1 MGKIFEPTLV
11 TVAEP
16 QRPAGNWLRR
26 SCTAMLVE
34 RRLPTRA
41 AVALDRM
48 LIRLGWRT
56 KSLRVAGFD
65 LRVRRLEA
73 DEHYVREVMVE
84 RAYGPPGYEIRETD
98 TVVDVGGNIGA
109 LALDAGRRARR
120 GRVVSVE
127 PVEANFRLLCENVSR
142 NRLPNV
148 TPLRAAVVGT
158 SATETTVYLSPLGS
172 GHHTIVRPLAGE
184 ASRGETVEAV
194 RLQDLFERYAI
205 ECCNFL
211 KLDCEGA
218 EFEIL
223 ENMPAEIAR
232 RISRLAMEYHTQ
244 GDRPKREQGSRLI
257 DILLGLGF
265 RIDQYTDVQG
275 TPRGMIFAQR

>member
-1 MGKIFEPTLV
+1 MEPTIV
-11 TVAEP
+11 TVAP
-16 QRPAGNWLRR
+16 PPRPAGSWLRR
-26 SCTAMLVE
+26 SCTAIFAE

-41 AVALDRM
+41 AAALDRM

-65 LRVRRLEA
+65 VRVRRLEA
-73 DEHYVREVMVE
+73 DEHYVREVIVE
-84 RAYGPPGYEIRETD
+84 CAYSPPGYEIRETD

-109 LALDAGRRARR
+109 LALDAGRRAKR
-120 GRVVSVE
+120 GRVVSIE
-127 PVEANFRLLCENVSR
+127 PVEANFRLLCQNISR

-172 GHHTIVRPLAGE
+172 GHHTIVRSLAGN
-184 ASRGETVEAV
+184 ASRGEKVEAV
-194 RLQDLFERYAI
+194 RLQDLFARYAI
-205 ECCNFL
+205 QRCDFL

-232 RISRLAMEYHTQ
+232 RIVRLAMEYHTQ
-244 GDRPKREQGSRLI
+244 CDRPKREQASRLI
-257 DILLGLGF
+257 DMLIGFGF
-265 RIDQYTDVQG
+265 RIDQYTDVQD
-275 TPRGMIFAQR
+275 TPRGMIFARREA

>member
-1 MGKIFEPTLV
+1 MEPTLV
-11 TVAEP
+11 PVAQP
-16 QRPAGNWLRR
+16 PRPAGSWLRR
-26 SCTAMLVE
+26 SCTAIFAE

-41 AVALDRM
+41 AAALDRM

-65 LRVRRLEA
+65 VRVRRLDA

-84 RAYGPPGYEIRETD
+84 RAYSPPGYEIRETD

-109 LALDAGRRARR
+109 LALDAGRRANR

-172 GHHTIVRPLAGE
+172 GHHTIVRPLAGN

-194 RLQDLFERYAI
+194 RLQDLFARYAI
-205 ECCNFL
+205 ERCDFL

-218 EFEIL
+218 EFEIV

-232 RISRLAMEYHTQ
+232 RIGRLAMEYHTHC
-244 GDRPKREQGSRLI
+244 DRPKREQAGRLI
-257 DILLGLGF
+257 DMLIGLGF

-275 TPRGMIFAQR
+275 TPRGMIFARREA